1 MNRPFIGISM
11 GDPAGVGPEVIL
23 KHLIYEHSS
32 KYKVVVFGSKD
43 VFEFYLERF
52 NLAMQINSISSLDRI
67 DKEFKEGELNI
78 VEAGEFNIKD
88 LTIGKVNKRCG
99 DIAFKSFTKAIE
111 AAQKNLV
118 HAIVTAPFSKEAVNL
133 AGHRYAGH
141 TEILAEMTGVKD
153 YVMMLA
159 AKRFRIALVTTHVA
173 LRDVPKLVTKENVL
187 KTIKITHSDL
197 KKWFGIENPRLAV
210 ASLNPHRSEGG
221 LMGDEEEKQ
230 IIPAIKQARSEG
242 INVEG
247 PFSADTIFVREK
259 RSKYDCFVTMYHDQG
274 LSVLK
279 ALYFDSSVNIT
290 LGIPIIRTS
299 PDHGTAF
306 DIAGK
311 FIANHR
317 SFTEAVKQA
326 YRMARWKQ
334 RKNLG
339 STF

>member
-1 MNRPFIGISM
+1 MNRPFIGVSM
-11 GDPAGVGPEVIL
+11 GDPAGIGPEVIL
-23 KHLIYEHSS
+23 KHLIYEPSS
-32 KYKVVVFGSKD
+32 KYKLVVFGSPD
-43 VFEFYLERF
+43 VFEYYLDLF
-52 NLAMQINSISSLDRI
+52 NLAMQVNVI
-67 DKEFKEGELNI
+67 DKAKNIEKDYKDGELNI
-78 VEAGEFNIKD
+78 VKVDDFKIED
-88 LTIGKVNKRCG
+88 LTIGKVNAKCG
-99 DIAFKSFTKAIE
+99 DIAYKSFVVAVE
-111 AAQKNLV
+111 AAKKDQIC
-118 HAIVTAPFSKEAVNL
+118 AIVTAPFSKEAVNL
-133 AGHRYAGH
+133 AGHKYTGH
-141 TEILAEMTGVKD
+141 TEILAKRTNTKD

-173 LRDVPKLVTKENVL
+173 LREVPKLITKENVL
-187 KTIKITHSDL
+187 KTIRIVNKDL
-197 KKWFGIENPRLAV
+197 NKWFGIDNPRIAV
-210 ASLNPHRSEGG
+210 ASLNPHNSEGG
-221 LMGDEEEKQ
+221 LMGDEEEKE

-247 PFSADTIFVREK
+247 TFSADTIFVKER

-311 FIANHR
+311 FIANHK
-317 SFTEAVKQA
+317 SFTEAVRQA

-334 RKNLG
+334 RKA
-339 STF
+339 